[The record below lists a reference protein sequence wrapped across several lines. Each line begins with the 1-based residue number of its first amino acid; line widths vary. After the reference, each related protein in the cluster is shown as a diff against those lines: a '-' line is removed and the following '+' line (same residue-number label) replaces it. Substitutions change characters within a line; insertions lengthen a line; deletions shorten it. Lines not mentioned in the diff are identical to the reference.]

1 MKKIIKNAILV
12 DKDIKKSGD
21 IKIENGKII
30 EIGENLEYNKNF
42 EVIDAKGKIVMPA
55 FVDLHVHFRDPGFV
69 YKEDLKSGS
78 LSALKGGYTTV
89 NTMANTKPICS
100 SVEVYNYI
108 MDRSKELDLID
119 INQIVAVTQNF
130 DGKNLVDYSKF
141 ENAKFLSDDGKGVLS
156 EITMYNAILEAK
168 KFDKIIMVHA
178 ESEISKIDYRI
189 AEDLMTLRDIYLAK
203 KLNGKIHMCH
213 VSTIDSIK
221 AIRRA
226 KKEGVNVTCEVTPHH
241 IALFNNSYRVNPPIR
256 ENDDVEALIEG
267 ILDGTVDA
275 IATDHA
281 PHTHEDKLNGS
292 PGLVGLET
300 AFAICNTKLVKE
312 KNVDIRILSKVMSYG
327 GANLMGIKK
336 GLIKEGYDA
345 DLVIVD
351 CDKKIVVDS
360 DKFLSKGK
368 NTPFDKMELY
378 GEVLMTIKAGE
389 IKYKGEIYDNR

>member
-1 MKKIIKNAILV
+1 MKKIIKNAVLV
-12 DKDIKKSGD
+12 DKDTNKSGE

-30 EIGENLEYNKNF
+30 EIGENLSFDESF
-42 EVIDAKGKIVMPA
+42 EVIDAKGKVVMPA
-55 FVDLHVHFRDPGFV
+55 FVDLHVHFRDPGFT
-69 YKEDLKSGS
+69 YKEDLKTGS
-78 LSALKGGYTTV
+78 LSALRGGYTTV

-100 SVEVYNYI
+100 DLETYNDI
-108 MDRSKELDLID
+108 MKRAKELDLVD

-130 DGKNLVDYSKF
+130 DGENLVDYSKF

-156 EITMYNAILEAK
+156 ETTMYRAILEAK
-168 KFDKIIMVHA
+168 KFDKVIMIHA
-178 ESEISKIDYRI
+178 ESELSKVDYRI

-203 KLNGKIHMCH
+203 RLDGRIHMCH
-213 VSTIDSIK
+213 VSTVDSLE
-221 AIRRA
+221 AVRRG
-226 KKEGVNVTCEVTPHH
+226 KKEGVRVTCEITPHH
-241 IALFNNSYRVNPPIR
+241 IALWDNSYRVNPPIR
-256 ENDDVEALIEG
+256 EKADVDALIEG

-281 PHTHEDKLNGS
+281 PHTMEDKANGS

-312 KNVDIRILSKVMSYG
+312 RNIDMRVLS
-327 GANLMGIKK
+327 NLMGIKK

-351 CDKKIVVDS
+351 ENKKIVVDS
-360 DKFLSKGK
+360 SKFASKSK

-389 IKYKGEIYDNR
+389 IKYKGEM